1 MGVRR
6 RDLNVGELEARGRIT
21 RIRAAARKGKPAPEI
36 ADLYQLPLRMVE
48 QVLSP
53 VNDVRLSDPAHLLN
67 ARTVAPGLASADV
80 QVYWA
85 GFLTAAGHIYGQ
97 GSSLALIVTL
107 GERSQAHVETFMADL
122 TSPGMHCEFCRSSI
136 VGWQLY
142 VRDPN
147 LCKALIAWGIP
158 SDLQGDDPALL
169 DDMPKEFAAPFLRG
183 YLDGEWPVPAVRRDG
198 RRSGLTFRGTG
209 GVLAGINS
217 MVRRCWGING
227 GIVTPRSSRADLRF
241 PDPQCDREILDHIRT
256 YTSRAR
262 SAPTVRGH
270 RFA

>member
-6 RDLNVGELEARGRIT
+6 RDLHAGELEARGRIT
-21 RIRAAARKGKPAPEI
+21 RIRAAARKGKTAAEI

-48 QVLSP
+48 QVLTP

-67 ARTVAPGLASADV
+67 VRTAAPGLASADV
-80 QVYWA
+80 QVYWM
-85 GFLTAAGHIYGQ
+85 GFLTAAGYIYGQ
-97 GSSLALIVTL
+97 GASLTLIVTL
-107 GERSQAHVETFMADL
+107 GERSQAHVETLMADL
-122 TSPGMHCEFCRSSI
+122 TNPGVHCEFCRSSI

-169 DDMPKEFAAPFLRG
+169 DDLPQEFAAPFLRG
-183 YLDGEWPVPAVRRDG
+183 YLDGEWPVSAVWRDG
-198 RRSGLTFRGTG
+198 RGSGLTFRGTG

-217 MVRRCWGING
+217 MVRRCWGIDG
-227 GIVTPRSSRADLRF
+227 GIVTRRSSQADLRF
-241 PDPQCDREILDHIRT
+241 SDPQCDREILDRIRT

-262 SAPTVRGH
+262 SAWTARG
-270 RFA
+270 RRLA